1 MASPHPRSVLAT
13 QVVGGVLT
21 VAGSLFALFLL
32 LFAMPFALSTCEDET
47 STTSLAVTAL
57 VIGLGAAVPP
67 ALTGLV
73 VRVLGRDSRTWF
85 GIAIG
90 WTVVGALAAL
100 GVTQVARCT

>member
-1 MASPHPRSVLAT
+1 MTGPHPRSVLAT
-13 QVVGGVLT
+13 QVVGGLLT
-21 VAGSLFALFLL
+21 AAWSLFALFLL
-32 LFAMPFALSTCEDET
+32 LFAMPFALSTCEYET
-47 STTSLAVTAL
+47 STASLAVTAF

-85 GIAIG
+85 VIAIG
-90 WTVVGALAAL
+90 WTVIGAVAAL